1 MKMSKAELL
10 DRWTIRNIKEEK
22 GVIPT
27 NEFADEFDD
36 AVVEIVQY
44 NMRLQELV
52 QVLGATNRRLWVL
65 EDEIRESQKA
75 IKPHDVASAS
85 YMISQLNSYRGK
97 VKCEI
102 SKIVGEEEDRK
113 TY

>member
-1 MKMSKAELL
+1 MKPSKAELL

-22 GVIPT
+22 GIIPS

-36 AVVEIVQY
+36 AVLEIVVQDV
-44 NMRLQELV
+44 RLSELV
-52 QVLGATNRRLWVL
+52 EVLGAVNRRLWTL
-65 EDEIRESQKA
+65 EDEVRQAQREINPTEVA
-75 IKPHDVASAS
+75 IVS